1 MHHCLVTNY
10 TCMTGVGQVSSRRCV
25 NASVTVS
32 TAPAMPAAPPPP
44 SHIHDYRNGSLLVGL
59 RSTDVAVYRRR
70 RDADVVS
77 SRLIVVEYAD
87 EDEAAAPP
95 ALSRLAVRGL
105 TDTFDRRAANTYI
118 YTHTSV

>member
-1 MHHCLVTNY
+1 
-10 TCMTGVGQVSSRRCV
+10 
-25 NASVTVS
+25 
-32 TAPAMPAAPPPP
+32 MPAAPPPP

-87 EDEAAAPP
+87 EDEAAAAAPP